1 MVNSMFSRAVA
12 HSSGA
17 GALRRLAMALMALT
31 AAVTLVLTWPAQTA
45 RAQGMSLI
53 RDAEIENTIRDWAT
67 PLLRAAGVA
76 PESVTF
82 RMVNDDS
89 LNAFVT
95 LGNKMYL
102 HTGLLMRS
110 DNPGQVI
117 GVIAHEIGHIAGGH
131 AVRLKDELE
140 RARMLSLITSALG
153 MAAAAG
159 TGRGDVGSAVILGGS
174 QAAMRNLFSY
184 SRTQESSADQ
194 AALKYLRA
202 TGQNADGLVEFFDIL
217 GDQEMLLSSQQ
228 DAYARTHPLTRE
240 RITTLQHEVEASDL
254 PPAGATAA
262 DRMRHAR
269 MVAKLVGFLKTPG
282 VTFQR
287 YPDTDTSLP
296 ARYARAIAWYRQG
309 KLAEAL
315 PIIDALLADY
325 PDDPYFHELK
335 GQMLLENGRVA
346 ESLASYRRAVELAP
360 REPLIRIALA
370 HALVETGDDSHLEAA
385 REHLTQAVKKEPQ
398 AGFAWRLLATIHG
411 RRGDMTMAS
420 YAMAESALLHGDP
433 AQAAFHA
440 ERAERG
446 LKTGDPVWLRVQD
459 VKQRADTMMTEMKND
474 G

>member
-1 MVNSMFSRAVA
+1 MFSRAVA
-12 HSSGA
+12 RRSGA
-17 GALRRLAMALMALT
+17 GAARLFPVPLVALLT
-31 AAVTLVLTWPAQTA
+31 AVALLLASPVRPAQ
-45 RAQGMSLI
+45 AQGMSLI

-95 LGNKMYL
+95 LGNNMFL

-110 DNPGQVI
+110 DSPGQVI
-117 GVIAHEIGHIAGGH
+117 GVVAHEIGHIAGGH
-131 AVRLKDELE
+131 AVRMKDELE

-159 TGRGDVGSAVILGGS
+159 TGSGEVGTAIIMGGN
-174 QAAMRNLFSY
+174 QAAMRNFFSY

-202 TGQNADGLVEFFDIL
+202 TGQNADGLVEFFEIL
-217 GDQEMLLSSQQ
+217 GDQEMLLSNQQ
-228 DAYARTHPLTRE
+228 DPYVRTHPLTRE
-240 RITTLQHEVEASDL
+240 RVTTLQHEVEASDL
-254 PPAGATAA
+254 PPAGDTAA

-269 MVAKLVGFLKTPG
+269 MVAKLTAFLKTPG

-287 YPDTDTSLP
+287 YPQADTSLP
-296 ARYARAIAWYRQG
+296 ARYAHAIAWYRQG
-309 KLAEAL
+309 KLEQAL
-315 PIIDALLADY
+315 PVIDGLLAEY
-325 PDDPYFHELK
+325 PEDPYFHELK
-335 GQMLLENGRVA
+335 GQMLLESGRVA
-346 ESLASYRRAVELAP
+346 DSIASYRRAVDLAP
-360 REPLIRIALA
+360 EEPLIRIALG
-370 HALVETGDDSHLEAA
+370 HAMVETNDDALLGEAA
-385 REHLTQAVKKEPQ
+385 ENLTQALKEEPG
-398 AGFAWRLLATIHG
+398 AGFAWRLLATVYG

-433 AQAAFHA
+433 AQARFHA

-446 LKTGDPVWLRVQD
+446 LKTGEPAWLRVQD
-459 VKQRADTMMTEMKND
+459 VKQRADTLMTDMKR
-474 G
+474 GG